1 MGAKGEEIATDF
13 LKQNGYKILARNY
26 KSNRG
31 EIDIIAED
39 KNTIT
44 FVEVKTR
51 KNNNFS
57 YPQEAVDVFK
67 QQHIKKTALEY
78 LVKNKLTDSS
88 CRFDVIAISEENNIE
103 FIKNAF

>member
-1 MGAKGEEIATDF
+1 MGKSKGQNYTISVENQKERVELMKENARCKLGAKGEEIATDF

-44 FVEVKTR
+44 F
-51 KNNNFS
+51 
-57 YPQEAVDVFK
+57 
-67 QQHIKKTALEY
+67 
-78 LVKNKLTDSS
+78 
-88 CRFDVIAISEENNIE
+88 
-103 FIKNAF
+103 